1 MVVVD
6 ANVLINWY
14 LTPVEAQQAAYA
26 QSFASAMGA
35 GQIATI
41 HAPEH
46 IIMEVAG
53 VLVHRSRDRR
63 QTPRFD
69 AASMTA
75 AMRDLDLLPI
85 EFHVLGYN
93 FEQLADAAT
102 AFNLSVYDAP
112 YLELARVL
120 DVPLVTSDKGLIS
133 AAREWNVKH
142 WQSK

>member
-6 ANVLINWY
+6 ANVLVDWY
-14 LTPVEAQQAAYA
+14 LTPVEDQQAAYA
-26 QSFASAMGA
+26 QSFASAMSS
-35 GQIATI
+35 GQISTI

-53 VLVHRSRDRR
+53 VLVRRSRDKR
-63 QTPRFD
+63 QTPKFD
-69 AASMTA
+69 QANMLA

-93 FEQLADAAT
+93 FEQLAAAAT

-133 AAREWNVKH
+133 AANAWHVKH
-142 WQSK
+142 WQLK